1 VFARFDD
8 LRPHR
13 RRSFQLDDPIEILST
28 TAVDEVADVIAAAE
42 RAVARHKW
50 VAGFVGYEAAAAFD
64 ESLVVRDVSGT
75 RVEEL
80 PLAWFAVF
88 DQRGTT
94 TPHHGRYE
102 LGPWNPSTDQAEH
115 HAAISEIRRLIRE
128 GHTYQVNHT
137 FRLDASFT
145 GDALALYS
153 DLASSQTCGYGSFV
167 DAGRWAVASA
177 SPELFFEWRHDRI
190 VSRPMKGTT
199 DRGTTLSDDEE
210 RRQRLFGSEKDRA
223 ENLMIVDMV
232 RNDLGRISR
241 VGSVEVPELFSTE
254 KYDTVWQMTS
264 TVQGRPLPEVGLV
277 DVFGA
282 LFPCASIT
290 GAPKVSTMEI
300 IARLETTPRGVYCG
314 TVGFGGPGPTGPQ
327 WAFNVA
333 IRTVLIDRDRQL
345 AMYGTGGGIT
355 YDSTPGDEYAEAM
368 LKTQVLER
376 RSADLQ
382 LVETMRWDPDSGF
395 FELARHL
402 SRLSDSA
409 WYFDVPLDPA
419 EVRAG
424 LDRATRGAEQGL
436 KVRLL
441 VDRTGWITIE
451 TEPLPPPAP
460 QPVTLAIDAERVDA
474 NDPLLFHKTTSRSVY
489 DEAAQRHP
497 EADDVVLV
505 DRAGNVTETTIG
517 NLAVMIDGAW
527 VTPPVGDGLLAGVRR
542 AALLSS
548 GELVER
554 SVTIDELRA
563 APAIARVNA
572 VRGWEPA
579 TLIAGQAADRSA
591 AE

>member
-13 RRSFQLDDPIEILST
+13 RRSFQLDDPVEVLST
-28 TAVDEVADVIAAAE
+28 TDLGEVAAVLEAAE

-50 VAGFVGYEAAAAFD
+50 VAGFVSYEAAPAFD
-64 ESLVVRDVSGT
+64 RSLVVRDVSGT
-75 RVEEL
+75 NVEEL

-88 DQRGTT
+88 ERRVAT
-94 TPHHGRYE
+94 TPNDGDYD
-102 LGPWNPSTDQAEH
+102 LGPWTPSTDEAQH
-115 HAAISEIRRLIRE
+115 HAAIAEIRRQIRE
-128 GHTYQVNHT
+128 GNTYQVNHT
-137 FRLDASFT
+137 FRLDAPFD

-153 DLASSQTCGYGSFV
+153 DLASSQTCGYGSFI
-167 DAGRWAVASA
+167 DAGRWAIASA

-210 RRQRLFGSEKDRA
+210 RRQRLFGSEKNRA

-264 TVQGRPLPEVGLV
+264 TVQGRPLPDVGLV

-300 IARLETTPRGVYCG
+300 ISRLETTPRGVYCG
-314 TVGFGGPGPTGPQ
+314 TVGFGGPGAAGPA

-333 IRTVLIDRDRQL
+333 IRTVVIDRDRRL

-355 YDSTPGDEYAEAM
+355 YDSTPGDEYAEAL

-382 LVETMRWDPDSGF
+382 LIETIRWSPDSGF
-395 FELARHL
+395 YELARHL

-424 LDRATRGAEQGL
+424 LDRATRGAERAL

-441 VDRTGWITIE
+441 VDRTGWINIE
-451 TEPLPPPAP
+451 TEPLPPPP
-460 QPVTLAIDAERVDA
+460 DGPLKLAIDTETVDSH
-474 NDPLLFHKTTSRSVY
+474 DPLLFHKTTSRSVY
-489 DEAAQRHP
+489 EEAAQRFP
-497 EADDVVLV
+497 EVDDVVLV
-505 DRAGNVTETTIG
+505 NEAGHVTETTIG
-517 NLAVMIDGAW
+517 NLAVLIDGTW
-527 VTPPVGDGLLAGVRR
+527 VTPPIADGLLGGVRR
-542 AALLSS
+542 SAMLSS
-548 GELVER
+548 GELKER
-554 SVTIDELRA
+554 SVTVDELSA
-563 APAIARVNA
+563 APQLARLNA

-579 TLIAGQAADRSA
+579 TLATTDG
-591 AE
+591 

>member
-1 VFARFDD
+1 MFARFDD

-13 RRSFQLDDPIEILST
+13 RRSFQLDDPVAILST
-28 TAVDEVADVIAAAE
+28 IRIDEVAGILEAAE
-42 RAVARHKW
+42 EAVAQHKW
-50 VAGFVGYEAAAAFD
+50 VAGFVSYEAAPAFD
-64 ESLVVRDVSGT
+64 PSLVVRDLAGT
-75 RVEEL
+75 AVEEL

-88 DQRGTT
+88 ERRSATA
-94 TPHHGRYE
+94 PHVGSYD
-102 LGPWNPSTDQAEH
+102 LGAWNPSTDEARH
-115 HAAISEIRRLIRE
+115 HGAISEIRRQIRE

-137 FRLDASFT
+137 FRLHAPFV
-145 GDALALYS
+145 GDALALYA
-153 DLASSQTCGYGSFV
+153 DLASSQTCGYGSFI

-190 VSRPMKGTT
+190 VSKPMKGTT
-199 DRGTTLSDDEE
+199 DRGTTLSDDEQ
-210 RRQRLFGSEKDRA
+210 RRQRLFGSEKNRA

-241 VGSVEVPELFSTE
+241 VGSVEVPELFATE

-264 TVQGRPLPEVGLV
+264 TVQARPRPDVRLL

-300 IARLETTPRGVYCG
+300 ISRLETTPRGVYCG
-314 TVGFGGPGPTGPQ
+314 TVGFGGPGTAGPE

-333 IRTVLIDRDRQL
+333 IRTVLIDRREQL
-345 AMYGTGGGIT
+345 ATYGTGGGIT
-355 YDSTPGDEYAEAM
+355 YDSTPGDEYAEAL
-368 LKTQVLER
+368 LKTQVLDR
-376 RSADLQ
+376 RSADLK
-382 LVETMRWDPDSGF
+382 LIETMRWDPESGF

-402 SRLSDSA
+402 SRLSESA

-419 EVRAG
+419 EVRTG

-451 TEPLPPPAP
+451 TEPLPTPTGRPLE
-460 QPVTLAIDAERVDA
+460 LAIDTEPIDSR
-474 NDPLLFHKTTSRSVY
+474 DPLLYHKTTSRSVY
-489 DEAAQRHP
+489 EAASRRFP

-505 DRAGNVTETTIG
+505 NETGHVTETPIG
-517 NLAVMIDGAW
+517 NLAVLIDGTW
-527 VTPPVGDGLLAGVRR
+527 VTPPAGDGLLAGVRR

-548 GELVER
+548 GDLTER
-554 SVTIDELRA
+554 SVTVEELGNA
-563 APAIARVNA
+563 AAVARVNA

-579 TLIAGQAADRSA
+579 KLIDDNTSD
-591 AE
+591 